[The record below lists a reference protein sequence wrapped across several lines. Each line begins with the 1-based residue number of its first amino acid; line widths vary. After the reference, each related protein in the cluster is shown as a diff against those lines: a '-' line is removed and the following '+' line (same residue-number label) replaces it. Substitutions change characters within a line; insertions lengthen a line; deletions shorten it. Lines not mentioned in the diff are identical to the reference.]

1 MNEDEL
7 LEHLRN
13 LNQRGSTSLEHAIGK
28 AVGAVQETA
37 PTDSPAAAQPIALN
51 DDAGLA
57 RTLGMA
63 ISHETNFYN

>member
-1 MNEDEL
+1 MSEDEL

-28 AVGAVQETA
+28 AVGAVNTA
-37 PTDSPAAAQPIALN
+37 PTNSPAAAQPIALN

>member
-1 MNEDEL
+1 MNEQEL

-13 LNQRGSTSLEHAIGK
+13 LNQRGSTNLEHAIGQ

-37 PTDSPAAAQPIALN
+37 PTDSPAAQPIALN